1 MPQAPQEFIDRLHS
15 TFEGRLRIR
24 WSNSANE
31 FQVEQQV
38 ARGIINFPAGL
49 TDDENIRL
57 RDGFFHV
64 MSVRSGDRMPCPKCN
79 NKLTVPLRELREL
92 SCSRC
97 KANGVEH
104 RVAAGYFPLDDT
116 LIAHLESID
125 PLKGMSRAMRNK
137 IDAHNASHTAAQ
149 RQHVL
154 DQAWAKGAD
163 DFTKIAGIQSVG
175 HTGKVLAGSTGPGTA

>member
-1 MPQAPQEFIDRLHS
+1 MPQAPQEFVDRLHT
-15 TFEGRLRIR
+15 TFEGRLRVR
-24 WSNSANE
+24 WSNAANE
-31 FQVEQQV
+31 FQIEQHV
-38 ARGIINFPAGL
+38 ARGMVNFPAGL

-64 MSVRSGDRMPCPKCN
+64 MSVRNGDRMPCPKCN
-79 NKLTVPLRELREL
+79 NQLKVPLRELREL
-92 SCSRC
+92 SCPRC

-104 RVAAGYFPLDDT
+104 RVSAGFFPLDDT
-116 LIAHLESID
+116 LIQHLESID

-137 IDAHNASHTAAQ
+137 IDAHNAAHTAAQ

-154 DQAWAKGAD
+154 DKSWAKGAD

-175 HTGKVLAGSTGPGTA
+175 YTGKVQSGASGPGTL